1 MVLSLAVTNVT
12 FLRTFLITDSKFKC
26 TVTGKTY
33 FIKGN
38 FPCDSCN
45 VIYLLTCSNCKEQH
59 IGSAILFKKRFRIHK
74 SDIKTDIKTNKT
86 TIVVVL
92 QGILLINVAVL
103 IINMLIWK
111 YILLNRYLIIINL
124 VLRIYY
130 GNEKSIGRHN
140 YLLTWWDE

>member
-1 MVLSLAVTNVT
+1 MLAAANVT
-12 FLRTFLITDSKFKC
+12 FVRTFLITDSKFKS

-33 FIKGN
+33 FIKDN
-38 FPCDSCN
+38 LPCVSCN
-45 VIYLLTCSNCKEQH
+45 VIYLITWSNCKEQH

-103 IINMLIWK
+103 ITNMLIWK

-130 GNEKSIGRHN
+130 GNEKSIGRRN
-140 YLLTWWDE
+140 YLLTWSDE

>member
-1 MVLSLAVTNVT
+1 MVLLLGVTNVT
-12 FLRTFLITDSKFKC
+12 FVRTFLITDSKFKC

-33 FIKGN
+33 LIKGN
-38 FPCDSCN
+38 LPCDSCN
-45 VIYLLTCSNCKEQH
+45 VIYLIICSNCKEQH
-59 IGSAILFKKRFRIHK
+59 IKSAILFKKRFRIHK

-111 YILLNRYLIIINL
+111 YILLNRYLIIINI
-124 VLRIYY
+124 VLGISY
-130 GNEKSIGRHN
+130 GNEKSIGRQN

>member
-1 MVLSLAVTNVT
+1 MVLLLGVTNVT
-12 FLRTFLITDSKFKC
+12 FVRTFLIIDSKFKC

-38 FPCDSCN
+38 LPCDSCN
-45 VIYLLTCSNCKEQH
+45 VIYLITCSNCKEKH
-59 IGSAILFKKRFRIHK
+59 IGWAILFKKRFRIHK

-103 IINMLIWK
+103 ITNMLIWK
-111 YILLNRYLIIINL
+111 YILLNRYLIIINI

-130 GNEKSIGRHN
+130 GNEKSIGRRN
-140 YLLTWWDE
+140 YLLTWSDK